1 MSTPQISELN
11 VQKIHAAP
19 ADRRVTQIKVYGS
32 SAALTFDATL
42 TAKDQ
47 CPTVTVESACARNDG
62 SGSYD
67 WDNKIA
73 FQFSKGELPVVAAV
87 LLGYLPHCEFRF
99 HGPSRNKSCALS
111 LDPSQTRYVLTMA
124 GDGKAQRRVPIGPE
138 DAFYVAGLFIGQLR
152 NVSPWLSA
160 EDINLLLRQIIEPLK
175 RHKKATDAGTRGP
188 Y

>member
-1 MSTPQISELN
+1 MPTPQNNERTVERIP
-11 VQKIHAAP
+11 VAP
-19 ADRRVTQIKVYGS
+19 VERRANQIKVYGS
-32 SAALTFDATL
+32 TAALTFDATL

-47 CPTVTVESACARNDG
+47 CPTVTVESACARSDG

-73 FQFSKGELPVVAAV
+73 FQFSKGELPMVAAV

-99 HGPSRNKSCALS
+99 HGPARNKSCALS

-124 GDGKAQRRVPIGPE
+124 GDGKVQRRVPIGPE

-152 NVSPWLSA
+152 KISPWLSA
-160 EDINLLLRQIIEPLK
+160 EDINLLLRQIIQPLK
-175 RHKKATDAGTRGP
+175 GRKSTPGAGTP
-188 Y
+188 AP